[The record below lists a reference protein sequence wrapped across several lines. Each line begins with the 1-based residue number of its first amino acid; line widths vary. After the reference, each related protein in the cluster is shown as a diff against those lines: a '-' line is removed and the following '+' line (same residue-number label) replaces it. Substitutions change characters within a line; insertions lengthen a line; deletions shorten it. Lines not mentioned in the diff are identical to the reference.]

1 MSVCTRIV
9 GIHGVAMVWRDINRC
24 AKETSQNLKSVHFNC
39 LEQSRTEFLLQVR
52 PKFDTEVLAQWYRV
66 ELEKEEEKMRSHKV
80 TCPKPRMLS
89 RHTGKRRALDDIL
102 AEPSAVRPGSPN
114 KDTARPAKRSRRK
127 LTDDT
132 DPDL

>member
-1 MSVCTRIV
+1 M
-9 GIHGVAMVWRDINRC
+9 
-24 AKETSQNLKSVHFNC
+24 
-39 LEQSRTEFLLQVR
+39 LQVGLE
-52 PKFDTEVLAQWYRV
+52 FDKEELAQWHRA
-66 ELEKEEEKMRSHKV
+66 ELEKEEEKKR
-80 TCPKPRMLS
+80 TDQAACLKPRMLS
-89 RHTGKRRALDDIL
+89 CHTGKRRALDDIL